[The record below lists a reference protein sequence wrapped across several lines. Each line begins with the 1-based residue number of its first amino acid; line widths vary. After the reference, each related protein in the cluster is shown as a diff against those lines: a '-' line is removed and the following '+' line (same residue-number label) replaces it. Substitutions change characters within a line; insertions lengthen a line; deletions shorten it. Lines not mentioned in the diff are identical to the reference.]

1 MFHIIALAHYKGK
14 PKLSIC
20 QKLSKI
26 AKFGEKKKSSYF
38 PLCAKNPH
46 LHFNLI
52 IWEEK
57 NALTESR
64 ITQIN
69 IAFDRDTLI
78 SALVRLAEG
87 AVNISRWVSKNSPGF
102 CVEHNLLGLQ
112 VKSTLVLLG
121 RKENF
126 QARPPCLKARL
137 CCC

>member
-1 MFHIIALAHYKGK
+1 MHQL
-14 PKLSIC
+14 
-20 QKLSKI
+20 
-26 AKFGEKKKSSYF
+26 
-38 PLCAKNPH
+38 NP
-46 LHFNLI
+46 
-52 IWEEK
+52 
-57 NALTESR
+57 ESLK
-64 ITQIN
+64 IN

-87 AVNISRWVSKNSPGF
+87 AVNISRWVSKNS
-102 CVEHNLLGLQ
+102 VEHNLLGLQ